1 MSTLRILAASCV
13 VATFAVGASAQ
24 TVGIVAT
31 APGTLTHSY
40 STAVAKAVA
49 DKTKLEVRVIAQGA
63 SPQYSIDAG
72 TGEFGLSNN
81 FDTVFFVTGT
91 GDYEGEGKHPN
102 IRVVGNLT
110 PLLSTIWVKKDSAIR
125 TPADLKGKRIGSGF
139 TAQKTI
145 GRIFEAQLA
154 TVGLSYKDVRGV
166 PTANVATGADDF
178 GAGKTDAF
186 TFGLAAAKV
195 KEIDAKVGGLRGLSF
210 PETPAADAALAKIL
224 PGAYHI
230 KVSPAP
236 QLDGILG
243 PTNVT
248 AFDFLLVT
256 SPKVSED
263 IVYQVTKAIHD
274 GKDIMAATFPPL
286 RSNDPDKLAAKQYP
300 PLEYH
305 SGAIKYYKEIGQW
318 PPKNS

>member
-1 MSTLRILAASCV
+1 VALSAAAAFTAS
-13 VATFAVGASAQ
+13 AVSAQ

-63 SPQYSIDAG
+63 SPQYSIDSG

-91 GDYEGEGKHPN
+91 GEYEGEGKRPN
-102 IRVVGNLT
+102 IRVVGNLV
-110 PLLSTIWVKKDSAIR
+110 PLLSTVWVKKDSPIK

-145 GRIFEAQLA
+145 LRIFEGQLA

-186 TFGLAAAKV
+186 TFGLSAAKV

-210 PETPAADAALAKIL
+210 PETKEADAAISKIL

-230 KVSPAP
+230 KVNPAP

-256 SPKVSED
+256 SINVPVVT
-263 IVYQVTKAIHD
+263 VYQVIKAIHD
-274 GKDIMAATFPPL
+274 GKDSMVATFPAL
-286 RSNDPDKLAAKQYP
+286 RANDPDKLAAKQYP

-305 SGAIKYYKEIGQW
+305 PGAIKYYTEIGKW
-318 PPKNS
+318 PPKG

>member
-1 MSTLRILAASCV
+1 MSMLKVAAFSAAAALG
-13 VATFAVGASAQ
+13 ATAASAQ

-63 SPQYSIDAG
+63 SPQYSIESG

-91 GDYEGEGKHPN
+91 GEYEGEGKHPN

-110 PLLSTIWVKKDSAIR
+110 PLLSTIWVKKDSPIK

-145 GRIFEAQLA
+145 LRIFEAQIA
-154 TVGLSYKDVRGV
+154 TVGLTYKDVRGV

-195 KEIDAKVGGLRGLSF
+195 KEVDAKVGGLRGLSF
-210 PETPAADAALAKIL
+210 PETKAADAAVAKIL
-224 PGAYHI
+224 PGAYHV
-230 KVSPAP
+230 KVNPAP

-256 SPKVSED
+256 SAKVSDD
-263 IVYQVTKAIHD
+263 IVYQVTKAVHD
-274 GKDIMAATFPPL
+274 GKDSMVATFPAL

-305 SGAIKYYKEIGQW
+305 PGAVKYYKEIGKW
-318 PPKNS
+318 PPKG